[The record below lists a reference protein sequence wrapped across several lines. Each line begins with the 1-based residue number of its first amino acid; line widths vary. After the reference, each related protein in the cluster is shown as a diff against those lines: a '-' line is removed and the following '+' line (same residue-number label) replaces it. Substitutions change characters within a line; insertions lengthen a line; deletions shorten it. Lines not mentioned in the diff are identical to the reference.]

1 MNFYVL
7 PSFCR
12 LLLLPLSPIAIY
24 RPICHSDYMLF
35 DTGAMMMLPQVSDGL
50 RINVGHMAIC
60 GWCCRARANAISSA
74 ITGAS
79 LTGKSTILLKLLEHI
94 PTLFNYDVDRVVL
107 FYSQSSPLNEAM
119 AALLH
124 AHRVEFRMHRYGDI
138 ALDIETM
145 SAQFRQASDTGYTL
159 VLFED
164 CSQLVDRSAAFNHLI
179 HVARHSGLLFVL
191 LIHGLTFNSAS
202 ARTMVRGR
210 AAVGTFITHCPL
222 QIQAVRYMIFT
233 ISPRAKQMIT
243 QFAQRHANKATVCL
257 SLLCVCVLDEISAG
271 SACDAERDAS
281 RRVWQCAHRSARLIA
296 SYIFQ
301 HIH

>member
-1 MNFYVL
+1 MRLVL
-7 PSFCR
+7 S
-12 LLLLPLSPIAIY
+12 
-24 RPICHSDYMLF
+24 
-35 DTGAMMMLPQVSDGL
+35 
-50 RINVGHMAIC
+50 
-60 GWCCRARANAISSA
+60 RARAHAISSA

-202 ARTMVRGR
+202 ARTMVRCR

-257 SLLCVCVLDEISAG
+257 SLLCVCV
-271 SACDAERDAS
+271 
-281 RRVWQCAHRSARLIA
+281 CA
-296 SYIFQ
+296 
-301 HIH
+301 